1 MSITNDM
8 KRIAANRRT
17 NREFEEL
24 TRDINMPNIRAN
36 QLNRK
41 ITDKIETFLKGVN
54 GNPLQNEKLVF
65 DNNIVGTYQHKF
77 IKENAGEIS
86 FDTSNFRRPQFKE
99 LLEKLLLELMN
110 HANYT
115 DSWYIEY
122 SIRGENKLRY
132 QILSRLNENKLEE
145 YIVLYLNNELE
156 ALAGSY
162 FFFDAIPADMESI
175 RVIDNTKY

>member
-24 TRDINMPNIRAN
+24 TRDINMPNIRPN

-41 ITDKIETFLKGVN
+41 ITDKIEILLKGVN
-54 GNPLQNEKLVF
+54 VNPLQNEKLVF
-65 DNNIVGTYQHKF
+65 DDNIVGTYQHKF
-77 IKENAGEIS
+77 KKENSREIS
-86 FDTSNFRRPQFKE
+86 FDTSNFRRLQFKE
-99 LLEKLLLELMN
+99 LLEKLLLGLMN

-122 SIRGENKLRY
+122 NIRGENEPRY
-132 QILSRLNENKLEE
+132 KILS
-145 YIVLYLNNELE
+145 
-156 ALAGSY
+156 
-162 FFFDAIPADMESI
+162 P
-175 RVIDNTKY
+175 